1 MKTPTR
7 SFVKQSLS
15 NLRAQQKHASKLN
28 HLALDQPEF
37 AEWYAA
43 TYPSVERYAD
53 KTVLK
58 KAAKWRKLTG
68 WPKVKKV
75 AA

>member
-7 SFVKQSLS
+7 SFAKQSLS
-15 NLRAQQKHASKLN
+15 TLRAAEAHASKLN
-28 HLALDQPEF
+28 AMAYAHPDFRAALKARGFTGQP
-37 AEWYAA
+37 
-43 TYPSVERYAD
+43 TLRM
-53 KTVLK
+53 
-58 KAAKWRKLTG
+58 AAKWRKLTG